1 MDQVFIKGLQLEAV
15 IGVYDWERTIRQP
28 LVLDLD
34 MAWDIG
40 TAAATDDLAATL
52 DYAVVTERVQA
63 LVAASRFQLLE
74 SLAEAIATLLRD
86 EFAVQWVRLTLT
98 KPTAVPAA
106 AGGVGVMIERG
117 QGVS

>member
-1 MDQVFIKGLQLEAV
+1 VDQVFIKGLQLEAV
-15 IGVYDWERTIRQP
+15 IGVYDWERSIRQP

-34 MAWDIG
+34 MAWDIS

-52 DYAVVTERVQA
+52 DYAVVTQRVQA
-63 LVAASRFQLLE
+63 LVEGSCFQLLE